1 MLPIESSRELSMN
14 IQSGFCTFV
23 SMKKLFCFSV
33 MLLLYVSAC
42 NTLEK
47 NTFIVEGT
55 TDLPNG
61 KKIYRVVAN
70 TNGQPMRVDTTEVMN
85 GKFELSGE
93 VDQIDVNFLFIEG
106 EQANSAFILEEGY
119 IDIRLYKDSLNAAD
133 IGGTPSN
140 IDLQNYR
147 MQTQTMAKDMNAIV
161 QEIQEA
167 NALGDNLLVQDLQ
180 EQYNQTKTALSIY
193 EKDFLRTNVDS
204 YISTLIMER
213 FLAQKELPMSEAKA
227 IFNTYTDRIR
237 SSKSG
242 LKISNLINAPINP
255 TAIGEIA
262 PLFEGPTPTGGR
274 IALESLRGKVTIIDF
289 WASWCRPCRIENPNL
304 VRLYNRMHDKGLEI
318 IGVSLDRNKASW
330 ERAIADDGLTWNHVS
345 NLKYWADPIAQLYQ
359 VRGIPAA
366 FVLDRE
372 GRIVA
377 KNLRGAQ
384 LDAKIEELLNN

>member
-1 MLPIESSRELSMN
+1 MN

-33 MLLLYVSAC
+33 MLLLCVSAC

-47 NTFIVEGT
+47 NTFIVKGT

-85 GKFELSGE
+85 GKFQLAGE

-119 IDIRLYKDSLNAAD
+119 IDIELYKDSLNAAYV
-133 IGGTPSN
+133 GGTLSN

-167 NALGDNLLVQDLQ
+167 NTLGDNLLVQDLQ
-180 EQYNQTKTALSIY
+180 EQYNQIKTALSVY
-193 EKDFLRTNVDS
+193 EKDFIRKNIDS

-213 FLAQKELPMSEAKA
+213 FLAQKELSINEAKA
-227 IFNTYTDRIR
+227 IFNTYSDRIR
-237 SSKSG
+237 SGKSG
-242 LKISNLINAPINP
+242 LKISSVINAPVNP

-262 PLFEGPTPTGGR
+262 PLFEGPTPTGDR

-330 ERAIADDGLTWNHVS
+330 VRAIADDGLTWNHVS

>member
-1 MLPIESSRELSMN
+1 MN

-23 SMKKLFCFSV
+23 SMKKLFCFSA
-33 MLLLYVSAC
+33 MLLLCVSAC

-47 NTFIVEGT
+47 NTFIVKGT

-85 GKFELSGE
+85 GKFQLAGE

-119 IDIRLYKDSLNAAD
+119 IDIELYKDSLNAAYV
-133 IGGTPSN
+133 GGTLSN

-167 NALGDNLLVQDLQ
+167 NTLGDNLLVQDLQ
-180 EQYNQTKTALSIY
+180 EQYNQIKTALSVY
-193 EKDFLRTNVDS
+193 EKDFIRKNIDS

-213 FLAQKELPMSEAKA
+213 FLAQKELSINEAKA
-227 IFNTYTDRIR
+227 IFNTYSDRIR
-237 SSKSG
+237 SGKSG
-242 LKISNLINAPINP
+242 LKISSVINAPVNP

-262 PLFEGPTPTGGR
+262 PLFEGPTPTGDR

-330 ERAIADDGLTWNHVS
+330 VRAIADDGLTWNHVS

>member
-1 MLPIESSRELSMN
+1 MN

-33 MLLLYVSAC
+33 MLLLCASAC

>member
-1 MLPIESSRELSMN
+1 MN

-93 VDQIDVNFLFIEG
+93 VDQIDVKFLFIEG

>member
-1 MLPIESSRELSMN
+1 MI
-14 IQSGFCTFV
+14 
-23 SMKKLFCFSV
+23 
-33 MLLLYVSAC
+33 
-42 NTLEK
+42 
-47 NTFIVEGT
+47 
-55 TDLPNG
+55 
-61 KKIYRVVAN
+61 
-70 TNGQPMRVDTTEVMN
+70 
-85 GKFELSGE
+85 
-93 VDQIDVNFLFIEG
+93 QIDVNFLFIEG

-242 LKISNLINAPINP
+242 LKISNLINAPVNP

>member
-1 MLPIESSRELSMN
+1 MN

-33 MLLLYVSAC
+33 MLLLCVSAC
-42 NTLEK
+42 NTVEK

-119 IDIRLYKDSLNAAD
+119 IDIKLYKDSLNAAYV
-133 IGGTPSN
+133 GGTPSN
-140 IDLQNYR
+140 IDLHNYR

-167 NALGDNLLVQDLQ
+167 NTLGDNLLVQDLQ
-180 EQYNQTKTALSIY
+180 EQYNQIKTALSVY
-193 EKDFLRTNVDS
+193 EKDFIRKNVDS

-213 FLAQKELPMSEAKA
+213 FLAQKELPINEAKA
-227 IFNTYTDRIR
+227 IFNTYSDRIR
-237 SSKSG
+237 SGKSG
-242 LKISNLINAPINP
+242 LKISSVINAPVNP

-262 PLFEGPTPTGGR
+262 PLFEGPTPNGDR

-330 ERAIADDGLTWNHVS
+330 VRAIADDGLTWNHVS
-345 NLKYWADPIAQLYQ
+345 NLKYWADPIAQLYK

>member
-1 MLPIESSRELSMN
+1 MN